1 MKELLPFLLILVV
14 LGSGCTV
21 PVLNID
27 IPGLPDIPG
36 FGGATVVQ
44 YEHDMVVITSLEAI
58 PAEVD
63 AGQTVRLLAYIE
75 NRGDKPIDN
84 VVVDLYDYCQGLFEP
99 KVTTCTGA
107 KDSSKPMC
115 TITRLLAKQTLPVAW
130 TLSQK
135 GDPVKL
141 KTICPPD
148 GMKVSVTYPY
158 TTSSLT
164 TISLIGKDELD
175 RTLEERTF
183 KSTESYIV
191 LGPGPIK
198 PMITVDDKQ
207 PIPVF
212 KDARTVLAFQIS
224 NRGSGRLVS
233 TVTEPAP
240 AGSPAGTPAQTT
252 HIGISKAK
260 VAIKGIGTGQG
271 DLEPATGPDAM
282 CFAEG
287 GSLKEDVRLIGKDS
301 SKTLCKIDLSGLEN
315 DVTKTASKHVEAE
328 VSYDYAF
335 TRSVVVT
342 VNPKIV

>member
-1 MKELLPFLLILVV
+1 MNKLLPFLLILVL

-21 PVLNID
+21 PVLNIQ

-36 FGGATVVQ
+36 FGGPTVVQ

-75 NRGDKPIDN
+75 NRGDTTIPD

-99 KVTTCTGA
+99 KVTTCTGT
-107 KDSSKPMC
+107 KDASKPMC
-115 TITRLLAKQTLPVAW
+115 TISKLLPKQTLPVAW
-130 TLSQK
+130 TLAQK
-135 GDPVKL
+135 GPPVKL

-158 TTSSLT
+158 ATSSLT
-164 TISLIGKDELD
+164 TITLIGKDELD

-224 NRGSGRLVS
+224 NKGSGRLAS
-233 TVTEPAP
+233 TVNEPIP
-240 AGSPAGTPAQTT
+240 PGSPTGTTQQT
-252 HIGISKAK
+252 HVGIVKGD
-260 VAIKGIGTGQG
+260 VTITGIG
-271 DLEPATGPDAM
+271 PAAGNLKPITGPDEL
-282 CFAEG
+282 CFVEN
-287 GSLKEDVRLIGKDS
+287 SNNLKEDVRLIGKDS
-301 SKTLCKIDLSGLEN
+301 SKMLCKIDLSGLE
-315 DVTKTASKHVEAE
+315 DEVTKTASKHVEAK
-328 VSYDYAF
+328 VSYKYSF
-335 TRSVVVT
+335 TKSVMVT